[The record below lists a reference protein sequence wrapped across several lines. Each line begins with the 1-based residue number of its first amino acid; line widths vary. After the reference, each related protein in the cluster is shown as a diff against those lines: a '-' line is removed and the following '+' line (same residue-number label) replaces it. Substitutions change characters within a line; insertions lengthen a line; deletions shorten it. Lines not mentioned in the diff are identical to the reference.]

1 MDKINFE
8 LISFYKFLP
17 IKDPDKLKDM
27 LFVLCKKSKILGTII
42 VSKEGVNGMLAG
54 SSTSLNTA
62 ISFFSK
68 LGFSI
73 EDFKFSRTNIKPF
86 KRLRIKIREELISLG
101 YVKLSNPNEAVG
113 KYVDPEDWNN
123 LISKKDL
130 VLIDTRNKY
139 ETSIGTF
146 NGAILPPMKNFKEFP
161 DFIKNNNISKDASI
175 AMFCTGGI
183 RCEKASAYLLKIGFK
198 DVSHL
203 KGGIIKYLEKVSKE
217 DSKWEGECFVFDNR
231 VSINNKLNKGTYEQ
245 CYGCRCPITKQDMKL
260 KSYKKGATCK
270 YCINLKSE
278 TKIQSSFTRQ
288 DQIDIAE
295 KNNIKH
301 SFRKIYSTK

>member
-1 MDKINFE
+1 MDKINFV
-8 LISFYKFLP
+8 LISFYKFIP

-42 VSKEGVNGMLAG
+42 ISKEGVNGMLAG

-68 LGFSI
+68 LGFST

-86 KRLRIKIREELISLG
+86 KRLRLKIREELISLG
-101 YVKLSNPNEAVG
+101 YAKLSNPNEAVG

-130 VLIDTRNKY
+130 VLIDTRNEY

-146 NGAILPPMKNFKEFP
+146 NEAILPPMKNFKEFP

-231 VSINNKLNKGTYEQ
+231 VSIEQDLTQGNYLN
-245 CYGCRCPITKQDMKL
+245 CNGCGKPLRKEEVTHPK
-260 KSYKKGATCK
+260 YKKGVSCPK
-270 YCINLKSE
+270 CYDNLTKEKIESSSE
-278 TKIQSSFTRQ
+278 RQ
-288 DQIDIAE
+288 KQVELSE
-295 KNNIKH
+295 KRGEVHIGE
-301 SFRKIYSTK
+301 